1 MCKILQLNTLKF
13 LRLFSFSKVDNV
25 GGTVETFQ
33 RLMDQLQVFPTQMS
47 LLWPTL
53 AGSLFLIIFY
63 ESMGRGD
70 SGVAEMAFLLISHRA
85 ELIESAHSHNAQ
97 NYFESSTA
105 QILPKRRRTNIAR
118 SNTLNIL
125 YSEYLMAIHK
135 AHNGFHSTITVS
147 FVLFAFSSAM
157 CF

>member
-33 RLMDQLQVFPTQMS
+33 RLMDQLQVFLTQMS

-53 AGSLFLIIFY
+53 AGSRSLIIFY
-63 ESMGRGD
+63 ESMGTGD

-85 ELIESAHSHNAQ
+85 ELIESACSHNA
-97 NYFESSTA
+97 
-105 QILPKRRRTNIAR
+105 
-118 SNTLNIL
+118 
-125 YSEYLMAIHK
+125 
-135 AHNGFHSTITVS
+135 
-147 FVLFAFSSAM
+147 
-157 CF
+157 